1 MSTQE
6 QKLKLSEPGA
16 FRVGVAAALAAVAL
30 ASASAVHA
38 ADPGLTVV
46 RDPDTGLLRAPTA
59 DEFKALQAQSIR
71 DNAGKAAQV
80 QAAQVQAAPVA
91 IQRADGA
98 TRLTLGENHMSYAV
112 VTRNADG
119 TLTEQ
124 CVTGADTAN
133 KIVSGKSVSTTKN
146 AKGHLHDHR

>member
-1 MSTQE
+1 MSTHE
-6 QKLKLSEPGA
+6 QKLKSSEPGA
-16 FRVGVAAALAAVAL
+16 FRVGLAAALAVVAL

-38 ADPGLTVV
+38 VDAGMTVV
-46 RDPDTGLLRAPTA
+46 KDPDTGLLRAPTA

-71 DNAGKAAQV
+71 ENAGKAAQV
-80 QAAQVQAAPVA
+80 QEAPVA
-91 IQRADGA
+91 IRRADGA

-133 KIVSGKSVSTTKN
+133 RIVSGKKVTTVQT

>member
-16 FRVGVAAALAAVAL
+16 FRVCVAAALAAVAL

-38 ADPGLTVV
+38 ADAGLTVV
-46 RDPDTGLLRAPTA
+46 KDPDTGLLRAPTA

-80 QAAQVQAAPVA
+80 QAAPVV

-124 CVTGADTAN
+124 CVTGADAAN
-133 KIVSGKSVSTTKN
+133 RIVSGKKVAATQNT
-146 AKGHLHDHR
+146 KGHLHDHR